1 MNNILNC
8 TDNNIL
14 EIEYSVNYQSYD
26 IVSNTEMSGISLLNN
41 INDTQ
46 LTLLKKT
53 KQSLN
58 LVKSKIDECQPN
70 ISKNELFKKYG
81 TSNLY
86 ELIRL
91 NTVDKCTKKQLK
103 KCLFYDKLTDKI
115 YMMNFKYQIKTNFNI
130 ENVSNAGLKLT
141 EILNYEKIINKEN
154 IKNNYYKHFANAEMP
169 GNFIVAV
176 NYFIKTNLPG
186 VNYDWYGNSLLPG
199 VMGPKSEG
207 LPDYYGYYK
216 NNRDKWIMDENKM
229 NGDITDIKNIEY
241 IKKYFEIGGKCD
253 LYTSDA
259 GVSLDIDDFNEQES
273 VVMKLKLA
281 EILCAL
287 ISLKDGG
294 NMVVKIYTFFEKATI
309 DILII
314 LSKLFK
320 IFKIVKPMSS
330 KPTNSENYII
340 GIGYV
345 GYDKSLI
352 FIDLFTQKTN
362 NFNNFGYIQNIHNDD
377 ILLLSNISEIIYN
390 KQIIFIN
397 RNLYYFNKFYD
408 QSSTSDWG
416 IIKDIYETYIKKLI
430 NHYYEKFINEN
441 ELKPMLTSDNL

>member
-1 MNNILNC
+1 MNDNLKC
-8 TDNNIL
+8 TDNNLI

-26 IVSNTEMSGISLLNN
+26 VISNTELSGIRLLNS

-53 KQSLN
+53 KLSLN
-58 LVKSKIDECQPN
+58 AVKSKIDECQSN
-70 ISKNELFKKYG
+70 ISKTELIKKYG
-81 TSNLY
+81 TDNLF
-86 ELIRL
+86 ELLRM
-91 NTVDKCTKKQLK
+91 NTIDDNLKKQFK
-103 KCLFYDKLTDKI
+103 KCIFYDKLTNKI

-141 EILNYEKIINKEN
+141 EILNHEKIINKEN
-154 IKNNYYKHFANAEMP
+154 ITNNYYKHFANAEMP

-176 NYFIKTNLPG
+176 NFFIKTNLPN
-186 VNYDWYGNSLLPG
+186 VHYDWYGNSLLPG

-216 NNRDKWIMDENKM
+216 NHRDKWIMDEKKM

-241 IKKYFEIGGKCD
+241 IKKYFEKEGKCD

-259 GVSLDIDDFNEQES
+259 GVSLDIDDFNEQEL

-287 ISLKDGG
+287 ISLKETG

-309 DILII
+309 DVLII

-320 IFKIVKPMSS
+320 TFKIVKPMSS

-340 GIGYV
+340 GIGYI

-352 FIDLFTQKTN
+352 YIDLFTQKIN
-362 NFNNFGYIQNIHNDD
+362 DFNNYGYIQNINNDD
-377 ILLLSNISEIIYN
+377 ILLLSNISDIIYN

-397 RNLYYFNKFYD
+397 RNIYYFNKYYNES
-408 QSSTSDWG
+408 SST
-416 IIKDIYETYIKKLI
+416 IINDIYTMYIKKLI
-430 NHYYEKFINEN
+430 NYYYEKFINDN
-441 ELKPMLTSDNL
+441 NLKPLPFSDNL